1 MKTAIQR
8 FITLDARNIIPEV
21 YVGLLFIYA
30 ALLLTTL
37 NSIRTQSISRARK
50 FIWGLFILL
59 VPIGGMAIYAISCLI
74 TADHSF
80 LRSIGLIRSTVNS
93 KSI

>member
-8 FITLDARNIIPEV
+8 FITLDPRNIIPEV
-21 YVGLLFIYA
+21 YIGLLFIYA

-37 NSIRTQSISRARK
+37 NSIRSNSSSRVRK
-50 FIWGLFILL
+50 FVWALLILFL
-59 VPIGGMAIYAISCLI
+59 PIGGMAIYAISCLV